1 MITAF
6 FQSLHI
12 KKETWKNAGGLC
24 QGGIEGMIMGI
35 TIRSKNHNI
44 DIGTGGFFR
53 LKKTIAGFTNKEISD
68 HYNILLSEEYIYMVY
83 HGFEEYDK
91 KTEELYEKYKK
102 EYGKVID
109 FLYASDIT
117 AKMTYGCAKQI
128 LKVIGD
134 RTDLDDMVIGYA
146 GWGEH
151 AARFRDFRM
160 ILKDAVETKKG
171 FKWY

>member
-1 MITAF
+1 MRTTERRKRDTGCKK
-6 FQSLHI
+6 QMRLHRHCI
-12 KKETWKNAGGLC
+12 PHCL
-24 QGGIEGMIMGI
+24 MGI

-44 DIGTGGFFR
+44 DIGTGGLLR
-53 LKKTIAGFTNKEISD
+53 LRKTIASLTNKEISD
-68 HYNILLSEEYIYMVY
+68 HYNILLSEEYIHMVY

-160 ILKDAVETKKG
+160 ILKDAAETKKG
-171 FKWY
+171 FGWR

>member
-1 MITAF
+1 
-6 FQSLHI
+6 
-12 KKETWKNAGGLC
+12 
-24 QGGIEGMIMGI
+24 MIMGI

-68 HYNILLSEEYIYMVY
+68 HYNILLSEEYIHMVY